1 MTRYG
6 DTIVTIP
13 LWTGIALTALLL
25 GTITPISVALAQDS
39 GNLKHIPTGDPEM
52 AAAAAKARA
61 GLDDFLTKLDSPPA
75 GTENYSVKI
84 GIVDKGD
91 GIALTGMES
100 VDGVEYFWVGNIRRE
115 GDGFLGTIGNEPQVV
130 RNARMGQEISFVKN
144 DIFDWMYF
152 RDSKIVGNITACPLL
167 LKGSKEELEFY
178 RTTYGLEC

>member
-1 MTRYG
+1 
-6 DTIVTIP
+6 VTIRF
-13 LWTGIALTALLL
+13 WISTALAALLL
-25 GTITPISVALAQDS
+25 GAIPVSSAFAQDS
-39 GNLKHIPTGDPEM
+39 GNLKFIPTGDPEM

-61 GLDDFLTKLDSPPA
+61 GLDDFLARLDNPPA

-100 VDGVEYFWVGNIRRE
+100 IDGVEYFWIGNIRRE

-130 RNARMGQEISFVKN
+130 RNARMGQEIRFARD

-152 RDSKIVGNITACPLL
+152 RDNKIVGNITACPLL